1 MACPVGGMQTGIALA
16 AVALLAVLIG
26 SAWTRRAEWDLNGE
40 SGAMLL
46 GLLVCFIAVIFILVA
61 LAGNSWF

>member
-1 MACPVGGMQTGIALA
+1 MQTGIALA

-26 SAWTRRAEWDLNGE
+26 SAWMRRADWDLNGE

-46 GLLVCFIAVIFILVA
+46 GLVLCFIAVICILVA
-61 LAGNSWF
+61 MVGNSWF